1 MSVFVLMSIF
11 VQIVSVMAFAKGR
24 ITGDVNGDGE
34 VTLSDARSV
43 LNHIAKIDILTEEE
57 QLLADFD
64 GDGVITFDDARN
76 ILLISVDLPPEYVE
90 LQKFNQITPKKSNN
104 GITTKSK
111 FCVVTNY
118 NAETLKSSPV
128 DNKSNPLYTPLLEG
142 TYDYVEKG
150 PVKDSSGEYEFYI
163 LKSGRRVY
171 ADAVKIFNGYDM
183 PSNKAELIE
192 SHVETFNGAT
202 KFYLKLDWRV
212 PFVVSVKPQ
221 EYEVGYDSRPF
232 NIVDGKFTG
241 SYMDMTFYYTESA
254 TGNVK
259 FPESNMIKS
268 TKWII
273 NSENNTAT
281 LRIYFKSAGK
291 FEGYNVYY
299 DENNYLVVSVKEP
312 SYSMSDRVIMIDPG
326 HGGQQPG
333 AASGTGLYERDFT
346 YKISLELKKLLEADG
361 ATVLFTRDNGAYVPE
376 IEERR
381 IDTYKMNPDMFISIH
396 SNAPGANAPNYS
408 EIRGSEVFYSITDPE
423 VNADIALLLN
433 NAVVKAMGTHDRGI
447 KTRRYPGNENLDYY
461 SVIRNSA
468 LSGCKRAFLIEH
480 GFHTN
485 PEDSAILQSDEG
497 LYRIASAEC
506 DVLCKIFGK

>member
-1 MSVFVLMSIF
+1 MRKKKLKKYLLKAMSVFVLMSIF
-11 VQIVSVMAFAKGR
+11 TQIVSVMAFAKSR
-24 ITGDVNGDGE
+24 VTGDINGDGE

-43 LNHIAKIDILTEEE
+43 LNHIAKIEILTEEE

-90 LQKFNQITPKKSNN
+90 LQKFNQITPKKSNS

-142 TYDYVEKG
+142 TYDYVERG
-150 PVKDSSGEYEFYI
+150 PVKDSSGENEFYV

-171 ADAVKIFNGYDM
+171 ADAVRVFNGYDM
-183 PSNKAELIE
+183 PLNKAELIE

-241 SYMDMTFYYTESA
+241 SYMDMTFYYTGSA
-254 TGNVK
+254 TGSVK

-268 TKWII
+268 TKWIV
-273 NSENNTAT
+273 NAEKNTAT
-281 LRIYFKSAGK
+281 LRIYFKNAGN

-361 ATVLFTRDNGAYVPE
+361 AVVLFTRDNSANVPE

-396 SNAPGANAPNYS
+396 CDSSPSGKTQGTSVYYYKNYS
-408 EIRGSEVFYSITDPE
+408 GPLAYSIAKKLPSAIKTDTGYDMKNRGAHFYPFLVARVE
-423 VNADIALLLN
+423 TCPAVLVECGFINNPSDFRIINSASGRRAIA
-433 NAVVKAMGTHDRGI
+433 RGI
-447 KTRRYPGNENLDYY
+447 YDGIVAYY
-461 SVIRNSA
+461 
-468 LSGCKRAFLIEH
+468 G
-480 GFHTN
+480 
-485 PEDSAILQSDEG
+485 
-497 LYRIASAEC
+497 Y
-506 DVLCKIFGK
+506 